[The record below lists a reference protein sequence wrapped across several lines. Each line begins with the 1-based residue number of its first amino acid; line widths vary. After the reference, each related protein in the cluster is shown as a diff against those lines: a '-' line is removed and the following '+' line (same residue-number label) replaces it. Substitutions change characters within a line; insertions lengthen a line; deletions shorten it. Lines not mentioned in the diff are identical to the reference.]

1 MKNGVHLLP
10 AFDSDSQNNLILQK
24 MHTMNFIS
32 NIKPVDQQE
41 INKRLESI
49 FEPDNSPKNKLSI
62 LREIVS
68 FIDLTTLNG
77 DDTQEKVKA
86 LCSKGKNTE
95 NREQGVPAVAAI
107 CVYPNFARQV
117 SESLIGTGIKTAVVA
132 TGFPS
137 GQTFREVKL
146 LEVKK
151 AVEEGAEEIDMVIS
165 RGVFL
170 EKNYDEVYSEIK
182 AVKEACGQA
191 HLKVILET
199 GELENLTQVKIA
211 SHIAMEAGADFIKT
225 STGKIKPAAT
235 TDAFLVMTDAIKEF
249 YERTGKKIG
258 IKPAGGI
265 SDAET
270 ALQYYSIVKENLG
283 EGWLNNE
290 LFRIGASSLLDK
302 LLQSISK

>member
-1 MKNGVHLLP
+1 MNFLKDIDTI
-10 AFDSDSQNNLILQK
+10 DSEQVIQRLQK
-24 MHTMNFIS
+24 IS
-32 NIKPVDQQE
+32 SP
-41 INKRLESI
+41 SI
-49 FEPDNSPKNKLSI
+49 GEDDNAAALCDI
-62 LREIVS
+62 IS

-77 DDTQEKVKA
+77 DDTQEKVVA
-86 LCSKGKNTE
+86 LCNKAIETE
-95 NREQGVPAVAAI
+95 DKEQGIPKVAAI
-107 CVYPNFARQV
+107 CVYPNFSKLV
-117 SESLIGTGIKTAVVA
+117 SGKLKSTNIKTAVVA

-151 AVEEGAEEIDMVIS
+151 AVEDGAEEIDMVIS

-170 EKNYDEVYSEIK
+170 EKNYQEVFDEIK
-182 AVKEACGQA
+182 EVKNVCGEA

-199 GELENLTQVKIA
+199 GELENLSQVKIA

-249 YERTGKKIG
+249 YKRTGKKIG

-265 SDAET
+265 SDTET
-270 ALQYYSIVKENLG
+270 ALKYYAIVKENLG
-283 EGWLNNE
+283 QEWLNNE

-302 LLQSISK
+302 LLQSIKK

>member
-1 MKNGVHLLP
+1 MC
-10 AFDSDSQNNLILQK
+10 
-24 MHTMNFIS
+24 TMNFIN
-32 NIKPVDQQE
+32 NIKPVDQQG
-41 INKRLESI
+41 INKRLVSI
-49 FEPDNSPKNKLSI
+49 FETDNFPKNNQSLLK
-62 LREIVS
+62 EIVS

-77 DDTQEKVKA
+77 DDTQEKVVA
-86 LCSKGKNTE
+86 LCNKAIETE
-95 NREQGVPAVAAI
+95 DLEQGIPKVAAI
-107 CVYPNFARQV
+107 CVYPNFSKLV
-117 SESLIGTGIKTAVVA
+117 SEKLKKTNIKTAVVA

-170 EKNYDEVYSEIK
+170 EKNYQEVFNEIK
-182 AVKEACGQA
+182 EVKKACGEA

-199 GELENLTQVKIA
+199 GELENLNQVKIA

-249 YERTGKKIG
+249 YKRTGKKIG

-265 SDAET
+265 SDTET
-270 ALQYYSIVKENLG
+270 ALKYYAIVKENLG
-283 EGWLNNE
+283 QGWLNNK
-290 LFRIGASSLLDK
+290 LFRIGASSLLNK
-302 LLQSISK
+302 LLQSIKK

>member
-1 MKNGVHLLP
+1 MY
-10 AFDSDSQNNLILQK
+10 
-24 MHTMNFIS
+24 TMNFIN
-32 NIKPVDQQE
+32 NIKPVDQQG
-41 INKRLESI
+41 INKRLEGILEANNSL
-49 FEPDNSPKNKLSI
+49 EDNQSI
-62 LREIVS
+62 LKEIVS

-77 DDTQEKVKA
+77 DDTKDKVVA
-86 LCSKGKNTE
+86 LCNKAIETE
-95 NREQGVPAVAAI
+95 DNEQGFPKVAAI
-107 CVYPNFARQV
+107 CVYPNFSKLV
-117 SESLIGTGIKTAVVA
+117 SEKLKNTSIKTAVVA

-170 EKNYDEVYSEIK
+170 EKNYQEVFNEIK
-182 AVKEACGQA
+182 EVKKACGES

-199 GELENLTQVKIA
+199 GELENLSQVKIA

-235 TDAFLVMTDAIKEF
+235 TDAFLLMTDAIKEF
-249 YERTGKKIG
+249 YKRTGKKIG

-265 SDAET
+265 SDTET
-270 ALQYYSIVKENLG
+270 ALKYYAIVKENLG
-283 EGWLNNE
+283 QEWLNNE

-302 LLQSISK
+302 LLQSIKK

>member
-1 MKNGVHLLP
+1 MNFLKDIHTI
-10 AFDSDSQNNLILQK
+10 DSEQVIQRLQK
-24 MHTMNFIS
+24 IS
-32 NIKPVDQQE
+32 RP
-41 INKRLESI
+41 SI
-49 FEPDNSPKNKLSI
+49 GEDDNATALCDI
-62 LREIVS
+62 IS

>member
-1 MKNGVHLLP
+1 M
-10 AFDSDSQNNLILQK
+10 QK
-24 MHTMNFIS
+24 IYTMNFIS
-32 NIKPVDQQE
+32 NIIPVDQQE

-49 FEPDNSPKNKLSI
+49 LETDSAPKDKQSTLK
-62 LREIVS
+62 EIVS

-77 DDTQEKVKA
+77 NDTQEKVVA
-86 LCSKGKNTE
+86 LCNKAIETE
-95 NREQGVPAVAAI
+95 DKEQGIPKVAAI
-107 CVYPNFARQV
+107 CVYPNFSKLV
-117 SESLIGTGIKTAVVA
+117 SEKLKNTNIKTAVVA

-170 EKNYDEVYSEIK
+170 EKNYQEVFDEIRE
-182 AVKEACGQA
+182 VKNACGEA

-199 GELENLTQVKIA
+199 GELDNLSQVKIA

-225 STGKIKPAAT
+225 STGKIQPAAT

-249 YERTGKKIG
+249 YERSGKKIG

-265 SDAET
+265 SDTET
-270 ALQYYSIVKENLG
+270 ALKYYAIVNENLG
-283 EGWLNNE
+283 QEWLNNE
-290 LFRIGASSLLDK
+290 LFRIGASSLLNK
-302 LLQSISK
+302 LLQSIKK